1 MGPNTGLSPE
11 TVKESLDEVY
21 YPEFDYKEGRGI
33 ITAENSIFFKQSSTD
48 KGAVQTE
55 EFEPAGTW
63 DEHAEEE
70 EVRVDS
76 IRTANKKTHTVLNY
90 KKALK
95 IPVEYYEDEMHDVVD
110 NAVKSMGRKARI
122 TKDQTA
128 INKWIVNRNHFRRY
142 GSL

>member
-76 IRTANKKTHTVLNY
+76 IRTANK
-90 KKALK
+90 
-95 IPVEYYEDEMHDVVD
+95 
-110 NAVKSMGRKARI
+110 
-122 TKDQTA
+122 
-128 INKWIVNRNHFRRY
+128 
-142 GSL
+142 